1 MSNNVHILK
10 TANGIVLGHV
20 TPKSEY
26 YGEDPSKYTEQEQ
39 MELYI
44 LEGREATGLLWG
56 AARAVAH
63 DADAAA
69 ILNRLRDKL
78 IEDMEKNGS
87 EAWAYKN
94 KSLFL
99 YRRNNDP
106 VYQEWLTKSKGL
118 S

>member
-1 MSNNVHILK
+1 MSNVHILK

-26 YGEDPSKYTEQEQ
+26 YREDPAKYTDEER

-56 AARAVAH
+56 AARAVEH
-63 DADAAA
+63 DAEAAA
-69 ILNRLRDKL
+69 ILNRLRDEL
-78 IEDMEKNGS
+78 IDDMEENGS
-87 EAWAYKN
+87 KSWAENN

-106 VYQEWLTKSKGL
+106 VYQEWLANRKD
-118 S
+118 